1 MFLKTVLADGT
12 AEQTVIREMKAR
24 AAGARGDIEQIVRG
38 VMADVQERGWDAVVE
53 YAEKFDGKA
62 PYIVEP
68 SVLDAAY
75 DACDPKLISALEKA
89 AANIRDYHEQMLVKS
104 WEWKRTAGE
113 TLGQTVRGLSRV
125 GIYVPGGTAAYPSSV
140 LMNAIPAKVAGV
152 GELIMVTPPTE
163 NMSNEVLAAAKI
175 AGVDKVIAIGGTQA
189 IAALTYGAG
198 FIPQVDKI
206 VGPGNAFVAAA
217 KKLAFGTV
225 DIDMIAGPS
234 EVLVIAD
241 HTANPTYVAADL
253 LSQAEHDR
261 LASAVLLTDSMAQAQ
276 AISCEMERQAKLLP
290 RWDIIKDSVAN
301 YGCAIVFDE
310 LTDACKMADVVAP
323 EHLEVVTAAPRELL
337 PYLQRLAR
345 EINIPMLYVS
355 HSLDEI
361 LHLADKVLVLE
372 EGCVKAFGSLE
383 EVWGSSVMHPWL
395 PKEQQSSILKVSVLE
410 HHPHYAMTA
419 LALGDQHLWV
429 NKIDKPLQSALR
441 IRIQASDVSLVLQPP
456 LQTSVRNILRA
467 KVAECFDDNGQVEV
481 KLEVGSRTLWARIS
495 PWARDELGIKP
506 GLWLYA
512 QIKSVSITA

>member
-253 LSQAEHDR
+253 LSQAEHDK
-261 LASAVLLTDSMAQAQ
+261 LASPVLVTDSWDLAKAVQAELEVQ
-276 AISCEMERQAKLLP
+276 IPQLP
-290 RWDIIKDSVAN
+290 RAAIARASVDTNGKIIVTDDMNK
-301 YGCAIVFDE
+301 AIEAVNII
-310 LTDACKMADVVAP
+310 AP
-323 EHLEVVTAAPRELL
+323 EHLEICVDDPFA
-337 PYLQRLAR
+337 
-345 EINIPMLYVS
+345 
-355 HSLDEI
+355 
-361 LHLADKVLVLE
+361 VLNSVQN
-372 EGCVKAFGSLE
+372 AGSIFLGKNVPE
-383 EVWGSSVMHPWL
+383 
-395 PKEQQSSILKVSVLE
+395 
-410 HHPHYAMTA
+410 
-419 LALGDQHLWV
+419 ALGDYFAGPNHTLPTSGTARFSS
-429 NKIDKPLQSALR
+429 PLGVDDFVKKSSFIYYTREALGEVQGR
-441 IRIQASDVSLVLQPP
+441 IA
-456 LQTSVRNILRA
+456 NF
-467 KVAECFDDNGQVEV
+467 AEHE
-481 KLEVGSRTLWARIS
+481 
-495 PWARDELGIKP
+495 
-506 GLWLYA
+506 GLHA
-512 QIKSVSITA
+512 HAKSVTIRFEE